1 MKLVAEFSAFSTPSW
16 AGLVNEAVA
25 VAGARLERGWTT
37 KFVYHDLA
45 HTASVIYAADLLAAD
60 AELPEDERALL
71 IIAAAFHDSGYYDD
85 ANNHENLGATYAA
98 EFLIAH
104 EAPVKA
110 VGRVVHLIQ
119 STAIH
124 ARPVTPLQQ
133 LLRDADLHYL
143 GMDGFLGNA
152 ERLRREWELT
162 KNLTYS
168 ETAWMAQNVRFME
181 AHRFHS
187 SFAEKRFGEKKAANL
202 VALKAHLAERANG

>member
-1 MKLVAEFSAFSTPSW
+1 MKLVAEYSAFSTPSW
-16 AGLVNEAVA
+16 ASLVREAIA
-25 VAGARLERGWTT
+25 VAGARLESGWS
-37 KFVYHDLA
+37 KNFVYHDLA
-45 HTASVIYAADLLAAD
+45 HTASVIHAADVLAAD
-60 AELPEDERALL
+60 AELPDDERALL

-98 EFLIAH
+98 EYLIAH
-104 EAPVKA
+104 NAPVKA

-124 ARPVTPLQQ
+124 TRPVTPLQR

-143 GMDGFLGNA
+143 GMDGFLDNA

-168 ETAWMAQNVRFME
+168 EKAWMAQNVRFME

-187 SFAEKRFGEKKAANL
+187 PYAEERYGTKKARNL
-202 VALKAHLAERANG
+202 DALKAHLAQMTNC